1 MRQVTASMIL
11 PTAQEDTREP
21 EGRDRLS
28 VEAGGRGI
36 VSRIP
41 NGLSLG
47 RMVLGLCFPWLPPS
61 WRLPVVVVAALT
73 DLLDGASGRFFRACS
88 RTGRVLDPLADKVF
102 VAAVLTTFLVEG
114 VLTTEEIAL
123 VGLRDLTV
131 IAGTVGGLALRK
143 WAVFRWMEPTR
154 LGKAT
159 TVAQVVFIVVL
170 LVAPELKES
179 AFVATVGLSTLASGH
194 YLWLFLTH
202 RLQETSDV
210 PRP

>member
-1 MRQVTASMIL
+1 MRQVIALMIRER
-11 PTAQEDTREP
+11 PQDTGEP
-21 EGRDRLS
+21 AGRDRLG
-28 VEAGGRGI
+28 VEAGGR
-36 VSRIP
+36 RILSTVP

-88 RTGRVLDPLADKVF
+88 GTGRILDPLADKVF
-102 VAAVLTTFLVEG
+102 VAAVLTTFLGEG
-114 VLTTEEIAL
+114 VLTAGEIAL

-131 IAGTVGGLALRK
+131 IAGTIGGLVLRK
-143 WAVFRWMEPTR
+143 WAVFRRMEPTL

-159 TVAQVVFIVVL
+159 TVAQVGFFVVF
-170 LVAPELKES
+170 LVAPALKES
-179 AFVATVGLSTLASGH
+179 AFAVTAGLSTFAAGH
-194 YLWLFLTH
+194 YLWWFLTH
-202 RLQETSDV
+202 CLQETSHV